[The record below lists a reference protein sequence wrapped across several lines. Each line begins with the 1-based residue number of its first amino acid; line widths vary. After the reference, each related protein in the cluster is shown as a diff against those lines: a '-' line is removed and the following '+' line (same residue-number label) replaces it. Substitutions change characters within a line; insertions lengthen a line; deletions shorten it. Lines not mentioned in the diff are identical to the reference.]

1 MKTVKIIAGLVF
13 LIMCGNV
20 LNVSLNSGM
29 GHGVGFDTFLAGA
42 RDPWQTFINNDLVMG
57 LVLTMSWVIFR
68 ERGGR
73 VLNTVAWV
81 WMAAWWGNIV
91 IAAYV
96 LRAAYQADSDWS
108 RFFLGRHAPGATAP
122 APMRLPALMRAL
134 CGLGAAAA
142 AVYLALGL
150 RQSGGA
156 LVPVL
161 GYALGFLPVIL
172 SLALLA
178 LPRRAA

>member
-1 MKTVKIIAGLVF
+1 MKTIKIIAWVVLLV
-13 LIMCGNV
+13 MSANV

-29 GHGVGFDTFLAGA
+29 GHGAGFDTFLAGA

-57 LVLTMSWVIFR
+57 LVFSLSWVIFR

-73 VLNTVAWV
+73 VLDTAAWV

-96 LRAAYQADSDWS
+96 LRAAYQADGDWA
-108 RFFLGRHAPGATAP
+108 RFFMGRHAPGAVLP
-122 APMRLPALMRAL
+122 APPRLPASLRAL

-142 AVYLALGL
+142 AVYLAFGLG
-150 RQSGGA
+150 RTGGA
-156 LVPVL
+156 IIPVV
-161 GYALGFLPVIL
+161 GYLLGFPPVIL